1 MKQTILIHGV
11 RFKDEFY
18 NPETPSLSNSHW
30 IPWIQKQLSLKDEL
44 AQGLEFPRS
53 YDPIYEDWVKTLE
66 QLEINEQ
73 TILVGHSA
81 GGGFLLRYLSEHPDI
96 KVAKVVLIAPW
107 LDPSKELSTNFF
119 NFSFDENLANRF
131 PLHIFVS
138 SDDFDD
144 IQTSFSLIKSKL
156 AKAIYHEFTDKE
168 HFCFTEFPELL
179 ELL

>member
-1 MKQTILIHGV
+1 LPISPTVAPACAASM
-11 RFKDEFY
+11 
-18 NPETPSLSNSHW
+18 PSSSDC
-30 IPWIQKQLSLKDEL
+30 S
-44 AQGLEFPRS
+44 
-53 YDPIYEDWVKTLE
+53 VTL
-66 QLEINEQ
+66 
-73 TILVGHSA
+73 
-81 GGGFLLRYLSEHPDI
+81 
-96 KVAKVVLIAPW
+96 
-107 LDPSKELSTNFF
+107 TNFF